1 MGTRPDDSK
10 KTAVRALRGRNA
22 LLAAWLDVLNQFDG
36 PSRRR
41 AAELRQA
48 QQLRRDNP
56 IRRLPAR
63 GPQLR
68 ALVHPTKRVH
78 TGIGPAS
85 TADGGSAFG
94 RWRTSCC
101 KSAEQTV
108 TPDPALWLDCTD
120 GGEPSAATNA
130 TSEAQAPSP
139 IGADETATEVW
150 QIGI

>member
-10 KTAVRALRGRNA
+10 KTAMRALRGRHA

-48 QQLRRDNP
+48 QQLRRDRP
-56 IRRLPAR
+56 IRRVPNR

-68 ALVHPTKRVH
+68 VLVPPTKRAY

-85 TADGGSAFG
+85 AADSGSAFG

-101 KSAEQTV
+101 KSAEQIM
-108 TPDPALWLDCTD
+108 TPDPALWLDCTE
-120 GGEPSAATNA
+120 GCEPSAATNA
-130 TSEAQAPSP
+130 TEPSEAQAPNH
-139 IGADETATEVW
+139 IGADETATE
-150 QIGI
+150 G